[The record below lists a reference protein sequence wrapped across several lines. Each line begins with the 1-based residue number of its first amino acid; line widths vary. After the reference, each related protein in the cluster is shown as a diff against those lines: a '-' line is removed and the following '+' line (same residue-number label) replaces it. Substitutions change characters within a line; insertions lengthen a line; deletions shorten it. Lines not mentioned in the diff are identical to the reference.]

1 MLLQHDVNY
10 YRTEMA
16 MEYIAA
22 TTEFKLSNTA
32 VTIGKF
38 DGLHLGHRQLLD
50 LTVKHKEQGLAA
62 VVFTFLL
69 HPSYFF
75 SDKDFELIYTE
86 EEKRIKL
93 KRLGMD
99 VMISY
104 PFSQETRNMEPEDFI
119 RYVIRDKLDA
129 KVLIVGEDFRFG
141 KNRRGDI
148 AMLRQ
153 LQEECGYKLIACQKK
168 EWGKQIISSSIIRSL
183 IKEGKMEEANAMLGG
198 AYSIRGEVVQGRR
211 LGRTIGMPTVNLIPP
226 DMKLLPPCGVYASRV
241 FTDGSYYC
249 GVTNIG
255 YKPTVGG
262 EEYIGVESHIFD
274 LDKDLYGRKIEV
286 ELISF
291 IRPELKF
298 ATLDELTAR
307 MREDIIIAKDRLKN
321 YL

>member
-1 MLLQHDVNY
+1 
-10 YRTEMA
+10 MA

-69 HPSYFF
+69 HPSYLL

-86 EEKRIKL
+86 EEKRIRL

-99 VMISY
+99 LMISY

-119 RYVIRDKLDA
+119 RQVIRDKLDA

-141 KNRRGDI
+141 KNRRGDV

-153 LQEECGYKLIACQKK
+153 LQEKCGYKLIACQKK
-168 EWGKQIISSSIIRSL
+168 KMGKHIISSSIIRSL
-183 IKEGKMEEANAMLGG
+183 IKEGRMEEANAMLGS
-198 AYSIRGEVVQGRR
+198 AYSIRGEVVHGRR
-211 LGRTIGMPTVNLIPP
+211 LGRTIGIPTVNLIPP
-226 DMKLLPPCGVYASRV
+226 DMKLLPPCGVYASRIL
-241 FTDGSYYC
+241 TGGIYYN

-262 EEYIGVESHIFD
+262 EEYIGIESHIFD

-291 IRPELKF
+291 IRPELRF

-307 MREDIIIAKDRLKN
+307 MKEDIIIAKERLIKFV
-321 YL
+321 

>member
-1 MLLQHDVNY
+1 
-10 YRTEMA
+10 

-50 LTVKHKEQGLAA
+50 LTVKYKEQKLTA

-69 HPSYFF
+69 HPYCLL
-75 SDKDFELIYTE
+75 SDRDFELIYTE
-86 EEKRIKL
+86 EEKRVKL

-104 PFSQETRNMEPEDFI
+104 PFCRETKDMEPEDFI
-119 RYVIRDKLDA
+119 RNVIKDKLDA
-129 KVLIVGEDFRFG
+129 RVLIVGEDFRFG
-141 KNRRGDI
+141 RNRRGDI

-153 LQEECGYKLIACQKK
+153 FEAECGYRLIACPKK
-168 EWGKQIISSSIIRSL
+168 VWNKQIISSSIIRNM
-183 IKEGKMEEANAMLGG
+183 IKDGRIEEANAMLGH
-198 AYSIRGEVVQGRR
+198 AFSISGEVVHGRR
-211 LGRTIGMPTVNLIPP
+211 LGRTIGIPTVNLVPP
-226 DMKLLPPCGVYASRV
+226 DMKLLPPCGVYASRIYA
-241 FTDGSYYC
+241 GGIYYN

-262 EEYIGVESHIFD
+262 EERIGVESHIFD
-274 LDKDLYGRKIEV
+274 MDKDLYGSRIEV

-291 IRPELKF
+291 IRPEQKF
-298 ATLDELTAR
+298 ATLDELSAR
-307 MREDIIIAKDRLKN
+307 MKEDIMIAKDRLR
-321 YL
+321 LVR